1 MSKKVLVTLTD
12 EEFNCVEKACEK
24 LGFGIS
30 SYAKYKLLHDL
41 LPDVSVSFAALID
54 EMNQSLANLQPGKTF
69 IVSSLI
75 EPSRWRTLS
84 RSDKRSLSKT
94 LMGIVDANP
103 QKFERTDELTSDGT
117 RIYRRL

>member
-12 EEFNCVEKACEK
+12 EEFDFVEKACEK

-30 SYAKYKLLHDL
+30 AYAKYKLLHDL
-41 LPDVSVSFAALID
+41 LPEVSVSFATLIN
-54 EMNQSLANLQPGKTF
+54 EMNQNLADIQSGRTF
-69 IVSSLI
+69 IISSLV

-103 QKFERTDELTSDGT
+103 QKFERTNELTSDGT
-117 RIYRRL
+117 RIYRKL